1 MRDRKRREDAQT
13 IAERREVWRT
23 LLGRARAYP
32 GPLAIVVVFAGLS
45 AAAGLVEP
53 LIYRVVVNDIAGVFI
68 GRAAE
73 TPDLY
78 RSLFEEGAGAPPAPE
93 APAQARKTE
102 PSHGSHTRHASRVPH
117 RTGRVA
123 PRSVTQMF
131 ETLLWAVGLLFLAG
145 LSAQLFEVLA
155 DNKAAAVANRVEE
168 DFINQTFRHVLQLRL
183 RFFGTR
189 ATGALAK
196 QIDQS
201 DQVAPVIM
209 AFAKDVLPEAFT
221 LVGTFAILFS
231 QNAPLTAIALATL
244 PVYVWVARR
253 SARDLETNLPSYF
266 ALWEE
271 VSARIRDTLS
281 AVKTV
286 KLAGAE
292 DREAQHLAVTTRAA
306 YTNFLGRNRVANRYM
321 FWQAFVQRL
330 GQALVLAYGGWSV
343 VEHQL
348 TPGDVVMFDA
358 YLDRLYDPIDSLTT
372 LAKTLQEHTMSLR
385 RALHLMAQGDVEPR
399 GAALVA
405 GPGRIEVRDLRFAY
419 GPERE
424 VLQGVSFTLEP
435 GRVTA
440 LVGPSGAGKT
450 TIADLLLR
458 LHEPGAGVILVD
470 GQPLNDLDPASVRRA
485 VAVVAADGAIFRGTL
500 ADNVRY
506 QRPDASAAEV
516 QAAVQAAGLSQTVH
530 RLAGGLDTEIGE
542 GGVGLSVGERQRIQL
557 ARALAAQPR
566 ILVLDEATANVDYA
580 TEAEIKTALATMRG
594 QRTTLVIA
602 HRYTMVADAD
612 HVIVLDDGRVAAQGT
627 PEQVQAANPWFAAFK
642 ASGGGAQPAMSEQS
656 A

>member
-1 MRDRKRREDAQT
+1 M
-13 IAERREVWRT
+13 WRT

-32 GPLAIVVVFAGLS
+32 GQLAAVVVFAGLS
-45 AAAGLVEP
+45 AAAALVEP
-53 LIYRVVVNDIAGVFI
+53 LIYRTVVNDIAGVFV
-68 GRAAE
+68 GRAAAL
-73 TPDLY
+73 PDLY
-78 RSLFEEGAGAPPAPE
+78 RSLFEEDPGAPAKPPAPA
-93 APAQARKTE
+93 APTPGRKAETRQ
-102 PSHGSHTRHASRVPH
+102 GLHTRHASRQPH
-117 RTGRVA
+117 RAGRVA
-123 PRSVTQMF
+123 PRSVKQMF

-145 LSAQLFEVLA
+145 LASQLFEVLA
-155 DNKAAAVANRVEE
+155 DNKAAVVANRIEE

-201 DQVAPVIM
+201 DQVAPVVM

-244 PVYVWVARR
+244 PIYVWVARR
-253 SARDLETNLPSYF
+253 SARDLETNLPRYF

-271 VSARIRDTLS
+271 VSAHIRDTLS

-292 DREAQHLAVTTRAA
+292 QREAQRVAGALHAA
-306 YTNFLGRNRVANRYM
+306 YANFLGRNRLANHYI
-321 FWQAFVQRL
+321 FWQVFVQRF
-330 GQALVLAYGGWSV
+330 GQAVVLAYGGWSV
-343 VEHQL
+343 VDHQL
-348 TPGDVVMFDA
+348 TPGDVVMFVA
-358 YLDRLYDPIDSLTT
+358 YLDRLYDPIDSLTA
-372 LAKTLQEHTMSLR
+372 LGRTLQEHTVSLR
-385 RALHLMAQGDVEPR
+385 RALRLMAQGDVEPR

-419 GPERE
+419 VPERE
-424 VLQGVSFTLEP
+424 VLHGVSFTLEP

-458 LHEPGAGVILVD
+458 LHEPGAGGILVD
-470 GQPLNDLDPASVRRA
+470 GQPLKDLDPASVRQV

-506 QRPDASAAEV
+506 QRPDASDAEV
-516 QAAVQAAGLSQTVH
+516 QAAVQAAGLSRTVE
-530 RLAGGLDTEIGE
+530 RLADGLGTEIGE

-557 ARALAAQPR
+557 ARALAARPR

-580 TEAEIKTALATMRG
+580 TEAEIKAALATMRG
-594 QRTTLVIA
+594 QRTTLIIA

-612 HVIVLDDGRVAAQGT
+612 QVIVLEDGRVAAQGT
-627 PEQVQAANPWFAAFK
+627 PEQVQAENPWFAAFA
-642 ASGGGAQPAMSEQS
+642 ASGAGAKAATSERS

>member
-1 MRDRKRREDAQT
+1 M
-13 IAERREVWRT
+13 WRT

-32 GPLAIVVVFAGLS
+32 GQLAAVVVFAGLS
-45 AAAGLVEP
+45 AAAALVEP
-53 LIYRVVVNDIAGVFI
+53 LIYRTVVNDIAGVFV
-68 GRAAE
+68 GRAAAL
-73 TPDLY
+73 PDLY
-78 RSLFEEGAGAPPAPE
+78 RSLFEEDPGAPAKPPAPA
-93 APAQARKTE
+93 APTPGRKAETRQ
-102 PSHGSHTRHASRVPH
+102 GLHTRHASRQPH
-117 RTGRVA
+117 RAGRVA
-123 PRSVTQMF
+123 PRSVKQMF
-131 ETLLWAVGLLFLAG
+131 DTLLWAVGLLFLAG
-145 LSAQLFEVLA
+145 LASQLFEVLA
-155 DNKAAAVANRVEE
+155 DNKAAVVANRIEE

-201 DQVAPVIM
+201 DQVAPVVM

-244 PVYVWVARR
+244 PIYVWVARR
-253 SARDLETNLPSYF
+253 SARDLETNLPRYF

-271 VSARIRDTLS
+271 VSAHIRDTLS

-292 DREAQHLAVTTRAA
+292 QREAQRVAGALHAA
-306 YTNFLGRNRVANRYM
+306 YANFLGRNRLANHYI
-321 FWQAFVQRL
+321 FWQVFVQRF
-330 GQALVLAYGGWSV
+330 GQAVVLAYGGWSV
-343 VEHQL
+343 VDHQL
-348 TPGDVVMFDA
+348 TPGDVVMFVA
-358 YLDRLYDPIDSLTT
+358 YLDRLYDPIDSLTA
-372 LAKTLQEHTMSLR
+372 LGRTLQEHTVSLR
-385 RALHLMAQGDVEPR
+385 RALRLMAQGDVEPR

-419 GPERE
+419 VPERE
-424 VLQGVSFTLEP
+424 VLHGVSFTLEP

-458 LHEPGAGVILVD
+458 LHEPGAGGILVD
-470 GQPLNDLDPASVRRA
+470 GQPLKDLDPASVRQV

-506 QRPDASAAEV
+506 QRPDASDAEV
-516 QAAVQAAGLSQTVH
+516 QAAVQAAGLSRTVE
-530 RLAGGLDTEIGE
+530 RLADGLGTEIGE

-557 ARALAAQPR
+557 ARALAARPR

-580 TEAEIKTALATMRG
+580 TEAEIKAALATMRG
-594 QRTTLVIA
+594 QRTTLIIA

-612 HVIVLDDGRVAAQGT
+612 QVIVLEDGRVAAQGT
-627 PEQVQAANPWFAAFK
+627 PEQVQAENPWFAAFA
-642 ASGGGAQPAMSEQS
+642 ASGAGAKAATSERS

>member
-1 MRDRKRREDAQT
+1 M
-13 IAERREVWRT
+13 WRT
-23 LLGRARAYP
+23 LLDRARAYP
-32 GPLAIVVVFAGLS
+32 GQLAVVVVFAGLS
-45 AAAGLVEP
+45 AAAGLIEP
-53 LIYRVVVNDIAGVFI
+53 LIYRTVVNDIAGVFV

-73 TPDLY
+73 VPDLY
-78 RSLFEEGAGAPPAPE
+78 RSLFEEEADVPAKPPAHE
-93 APAQARKTE
+93 APAHVGKTE
-102 PSHGSHTRHASRVPH
+102 KQHGLHTRHASRAPH
-117 RTGRVA
+117 RAGRVA
-123 PRSVTQMF
+123 PRSAKQMF
-131 ETLLWAVGLLFLAG
+131 ESVLWAVGLLFLAG
-145 LSAQLFEVLA
+145 LSSQLFEVLA
-155 DNKAAAVANRVEE
+155 DNKAAAVANRIEE

-183 RFFGTR
+183 RFFGAH

-221 LVGTFAILFS
+221 LVGIFAILFS

-244 PVYVWVARR
+244 PIYFWVARR

-292 DREAQHLAVTTRAA
+292 EREAQRLAVTARAA
-306 YTNFLGRNRVANRYM
+306 YANFLGRNHVANRYM

-348 TPGDVVMFDA
+348 TPGDVVMFVA
-358 YLDRLYDPIDSLTT
+358 YLDRLYDPIDSLTA

-385 RALHLMAQGDVEPR
+385 RALRLMAEGDVEPR

-458 LHEPGAGVILVD
+458 LREPGAGVILVD
-470 GQPLNDLDPASVRRA
+470 GQPLNELDPASVRQV
-485 VAVVAADGAIFRGTL
+485 VAVVAADGAIFRGTF

-506 QRPDASAAEV
+506 QRPDASDAEV
-516 QAAVQAAGLSQTVH
+516 QAAVHAAGLSQTVQ
-530 RLAGGLDTEIGE
+530 RLADGLRTEIGE

-580 TEAEIKTALATMRG
+580 TEAEIKRALATMRG

-602 HRYTMVADAD
+602 HRYAMVADAD
-612 HVIVLDDGRVAAQGT
+612 HVIVLDEGRVAAQGT
-627 PEQVQAANPWFAAFK
+627 PEQVQAENPWFAAFT
-642 ASGGGAQPAMSEQS
+642 ASGGGAKSATSERS